1 MHRRD
6 FMRRL
11 GLGAAALIL
20 GRSSGRAK
28 EAKAARLNVLLFTA
42 DDLDRNSLGCFG
54 GKVPGLT
61 PNLDRF
67 AAEGMRFNR
76 AHVTVAICQPS
87 RGVLGTGLYGH
98 NSGILGFM
106 HTDKDIPTVME
117 TLGQA
122 GYLTGVLGK
131 VNHSTPKAAYKWD
144 FMHYYKELGCGRS
157 PRKYYAYCK
166 EFFARCRDEGKPF
179 YFMVNSHD
187 PHRPFQ
193 VPGRLLPGAETPSK
207 LYKPEDVPVPG
218 FLPDL
223 PGVRAELSTYL
234 NSVRRCDDT
243 FGKVMQALAESGF
256 ADNTLVM
263 FLSDNGIA
271 VPFAKCNCYLAS
283 TRTPWI
289 ARWPGVVKPGAVD
302 DESFISG
309 IDFFPTVLA
318 ATHLPALAG
327 LDGRSFLP
335 LLQGRKQSGR
345 ERVFTQIDRKA
356 GGANVPM
363 RCVQDA
369 EYGYIFNAWSDG
381 VYEYHNNNEGK
392 CWAAMK
398 AASANDSAVARR
410 VKVFRLR
417 SPEEFYHV
425 RKDPDCLH
433 NLVDDPAHA
442 EPLKRYRSLLAE
454 WMTKTGDPMREAFER
469 RGDATWMKGFWQKL
483 HPPRRRRRP
492 SGQKRAGSGKDRQ
505 TPS

>member
-1 MHRRD
+1 
-6 FMRRL
+6 MRKL
-11 GLGAAALIL
+11 GLGAAALML
-20 GRSSGRAK
+20 GRSSGPA
-28 EAKAARLNVLLFTA
+28 EAARTARLNVLLFTA
-42 DDLDRNSLGCFG
+42 DDLHRDSLGCFG
-54 GKVPGLT
+54 GKVRDLT

-67 AAEGMRFNR
+67 AEEGMRFKR

-87 RGVLGTGLYGH
+87 RGVLATGLYGH
-98 NSGILGFM
+98 NSGIMGFM
-106 HTDKDIPTVME
+106 HTDRDVPTIME

-131 VNHSTPKAAYKWD
+131 VNHSTPKTAYKWD
-144 FMHYYKELGCGRS
+144 FAHDYKELGCGRS
-157 PRKYYAYCK
+157 PRKYYSYCK

-193 VPGRLLPGAETPSK
+193 APGGLLPGAEMPSK

-223 PGVRAELSTYL
+223 PGVRSELSTYL

-243 FGKVMQALAESGF
+243 FGRVMQALTESGLAES
-256 ADNTLVM
+256 TLVM

-289 ARWPGVVKPGAVD
+289 VRWPGVVGTGAVD
-302 DESFISG
+302 DEHFVSG
-309 IDFFPTVLA
+309 IDFFPTVLVA
-318 ATHLPALAG
+318 AGLPVPAK
-327 LDGRSFLP
+327 LDGRSFVP
-335 LLQGRKQSGR
+335 LLRGRKQPGR

-381 VYEYHNNNEGK
+381 LYQYHNNNEGR

-398 AASANDSAVARR
+398 QAAATDPAVAQR
-410 VKVFRLR
+410 VKMFRLR
-417 SPEEFYHV
+417 AGEEFYDL
-425 RKDPDCLH
+425 RKDPDCLQ
-433 NLVDDPAHA
+433 NLVDDPAHS
-442 EPLKRYRSLLAE
+442 EPLERFRSLLAE
-454 WMTKTGDPMREAFER
+454 WMAKTGDPIREAFER
-469 RGDATWMKGFWQKL
+469 RGDESWMKGFREKL
-483 HPPRRRRRP
+483 NPPRNRRKPRD
-492 SGQKRAGSGKDRQ
+492 GKQAKGGKRRQ
-505 TPS
+505 TT